1 MAEAAKSPTEIHA
14 GAREA
19 DRRRRGGRPPP
30 PPRPP
35 PPRPLPPHPPDQGS
49 ATRTPP
55 VGAVPRDT
63 DVGEATDAGE
73 VSAASED
80 TVAGGATAAGGATG
94 AGEDSAASEDTVA
107 GGATAARGATAAGED
122 SAASEDTVAD
132 KAAPAPATAP
142 AAAGPG
148 AGRAG
153 TSSARARGR
162 MARNSASSRLAVG
175 RLPGCLA
182 RQASTGRRSSSG
194 SSPRS
199 GGLLTSRYISAAL
212 DPEPNGPC
220 PLAAYISTA
229 PRLKMSLAGPM
240 SWPRA
245 CSGDE
250 NSGESKS
257 SSGCALALAGSE
269 IPNSTSRGPSSV
281 SRTFEGLRFRC
292 TTPAACNA
300 CRPIVSQVASAS
312 TAEACSGPPSRILSA
327 SEGASTYAVASHGT
341 GASRSA
347 SSTGAMK
354 APVTS
359 RAAATSAR
367 NPGSTATSAGTTVTA
382 TRSPSGERPRNRP
395 LRSSG
400 LSNSYGPTVLDSS
413 VVRGVATL
421 IPPTPT
427 EG

>member
-1 MAEAAKSPTEIHA
+1 M
-14 GAREA
+14 
-19 DRRRRGGRPPP
+19 
-30 PPRPP
+30 
-35 PPRPLPPHPPDQGS
+35 PLDG
-49 ATRTPP
+49 
-55 VGAVPRDT
+55 DT
-63 DVGEATDAGE
+63 DAGEATDAGE
-73 VSAASED
+73 DSATGED
-80 TVAGGATAAGGATG
+80 SG
-94 AGEDSAASEDTVA
+94 AGEGIVA
-107 GGATAARGATAAGED
+107 GEATAGGED
-122 SAASEDTVAD
+122 GAASEDTVAD
-132 KAAPAPATAP
+132 NAAPAPATAP
-142 AAAGPG
+142 AAAKPGP
-148 AGRAG
+148 GRAG
-153 TSSARARGR
+153 PSSARARGR
-162 MARNSASSRLAVG
+162 MARSSASSRLAVG
-175 RLPGCLA
+175 RLLGCLA

-194 SSPRS
+194 ISPRS

-257 SSGCALALAGSE
+257 SSGSAPPLAAGE

-281 SRTFEGLRFRC
+281 SRMFEGLRFRC

-312 TAEACSGPPSRILSA
+312 RAEACSGPPSRTLSA
-327 SEGASTYAVASHGT
+327 SEGASMYAVASHGT

-347 SSTGAMK
+347 SSTGAIK

-395 LRSSG
+395 RRSSG
-400 LSNSYGPTVLDSS
+400 LSNSYGPTVSYGLTVSYGPTVLDSS

-427 EG
+427 GGYSHSCQCLR

>member
-1 MAEAAKSPTEIHA
+1 MAEAARSPTEIHA

-19 DRRRRGGRPPP
+19 DPRRRGGR
-30 PPRPP
+30 RPP
-35 PPRPLPPHPPDQGS
+35 PPRPAPPLPLPPRPPDQGS
-49 ATRTPP
+49 ATNTPP
-55 VGAVPRDT
+55 IGAAPLDGDP

-73 VSAASED
+73 DSAAGED
-80 TVAGGATAAGGATG
+80 TVAA
-94 AGEDSAASEDTVA
+94 
-107 GGATAARGATAAGED
+107 
-122 SAASEDTVAD
+122 
-132 KAAPAPATAP
+132 KAAPAT

-148 AGRAG
+148 PGRAT

-162 MARNSASSRLAVG
+162 MARSSASSRLAVG
-175 RLPGCLA
+175 RLLGCLA

-199 GGLLTSRYISAAL
+199 GGLLTSRYISPAL

-220 PLAAYISTA
+220 PPAAYTSTA
-229 PRLKMSLAGPM
+229 PRLKMSLAAPM

-257 SSGCALALAGSE
+257 SSGCALALAAGE
-269 IPNSTSRGPSSV
+269 IPNSISRGPSSV

-292 TTPAACNA
+292 TTHASCNA
-300 CRPIVSQVASAS
+300 CRPSVSQVASAS
-312 TAEACSGPPSRILSA
+312 TAEACSGPPSRTLSA

-354 APVTS
+354 APFTS

-400 LSNSYGPTVLDSS
+400 SSNSYGPTVLDSS

-421 IPPTPT
+421 ITPTPT
-427 EG
+427 GG